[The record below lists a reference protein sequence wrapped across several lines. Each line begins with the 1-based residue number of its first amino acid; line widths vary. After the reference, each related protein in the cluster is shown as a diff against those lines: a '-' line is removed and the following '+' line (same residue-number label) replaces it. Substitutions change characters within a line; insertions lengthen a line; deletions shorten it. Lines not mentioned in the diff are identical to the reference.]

1 MFPTKE
7 KIQPLG
13 TNNLLKHLLAAKFK
27 KKNNKGIFT
36 YDCFEKKANGKCPRK
51 FHICQVTSC
60 M

>member
-36 YDCFEKKANGKCPRK
+36 YDCFERKKQMASVQENFTYAK
-51 FHICQVTSC
+51 
-60 M
+60 